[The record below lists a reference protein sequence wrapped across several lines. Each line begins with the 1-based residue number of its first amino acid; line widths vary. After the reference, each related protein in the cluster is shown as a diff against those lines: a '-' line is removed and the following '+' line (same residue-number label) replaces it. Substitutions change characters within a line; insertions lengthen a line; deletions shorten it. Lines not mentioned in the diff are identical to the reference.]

1 MLGSAWIVRGCMVTL
16 PENHKYKSK
25 IHPVY
30 VKIINMISQKSY
42 IGNPHGGGWFS
53 WKLKFLGLFLGIIS
67 FSNLIFSN
75 NTSALF
81 TPTLSASVDQANLQ
95 VNGNQVINSQDQ
107 TKELQLRINID
118 TNNRTGYTA
127 TISSSSENTSL
138 TNSNSTST
146 NQISSISSNS
156 SLTDFAANTWG
167 YKLINSANYQPIPAL
182 SAPTRVIQT
191 TSRTNGIDSNTINI
205 GMKLSQALESGS
217 YSNTLIFSFVSNP
230 YIPKATMMRGLDFH
244 SRIARF
250 DSNPGHVNGHPE
262 IPTYPNIV
270 HIKRERN
277 TSNIPTSA
285 INIEADNSEAEIKAW
300 FDLATK
306 TVYWYSVSEKV
317 YLNSDCANMFTH
329 FTGMTDIDLSSFD
342 TSEVEDMNS
351 MFYFNFALE
360 KLDVSGFDTS
370 RVRIMREMFDSL
382 SSLKELDVSN
392 FNTSNVENMRYM
404 FYNVNKMKKLNLSH
418 FDTGNVRDMEGMFAE
433 MISLES
439 LNLSNFNTGRV
450 VNMRNMFYSAT
461 SLQSLD
467 LSNFNTKNVVDMY
480 AMFYHMPS
488 LKTLNVTSF
497 NTENV
502 ENMANMFSLDDSLEE
517 LDLSSF
523 KTPKVKAF
531 RMMFYTNRPEANK
544 MRRIYASSDF
554 DISTAVA
561 YSATDASANT
571 YIFWQMKNLVGGN
584 GTRSANMPLDGIYL
598 LKIDRPGVPGLFT
611 RKP

>member
-1 MLGSAWIVRGCMVTL
+1 M
-16 PENHKYKSK
+16 
-25 IHPVY
+25 
-30 VKIINMISQKSY
+30 
-42 IGNPHGGGWFS
+42 
-53 WKLKFLGLFLGIIS
+53 
-67 FSNLIFSN
+67 
-75 NTSALF
+75 
-81 TPTLSASVDQANLQ
+81 DQANLQ
-95 VNGNQVINSQDQ
+95 VNGNQVINSHDQ
-107 TKELQLRINID
+107 TKELQLRMNID

-138 TNSNSTST
+138 TNSNPTST

-277 TSNIPTSA
+277 TSNIPTGA

-317 YLNSDCANMFTH
+317 YLNSDCTNMFTH

-370 RVRIMREMFDSL
+370 RVRIMRGMFDNC

-404 FYNVNKMKKLNLSH
+404 FYNVNKVKKLNLSH

-433 MISLES
+433 MTNLES

-450 VNMRNMFYSAT
+450 LSMRNMFYSAT

-502 ENMANMFSLDDSLEE
+502 ENMANMFALADSLEE

-523 KTPKVKAF
+523 KTPKIKAF

-554 DISTAVA
+554 DISTAIA
-561 YSATDASANT
+561 SHGTNPTDPYGNID
-571 YIFWQMKNLVGGN
+571 IFWQMKNLVGGN
-584 GTRSANMPLDGIYL
+584 GTRSQNNPTPGIYL

>member
-1 MLGSAWIVRGCMVTL
+1 MAAQATS
-16 PENHKYKSK
+16 PENHKYKLK
-25 IHPVY
+25 IHPDY
-30 VKIINMISQKSY
+30 VKIIIMISQKSY
-42 IGNPHGGGWFS
+42 IGNLHGGGWLNRE
-53 WKLKFLGLFLGIIS
+53 LKFLGLFLALIS
-67 FSNLIFSN
+67 FCNLIFSN

-95 VNGNQVINSQDQ
+95 VNGNQVINSTDQ
-107 TKELQLRINID
+107 TKEIPLRLNIE

-138 TNSNSTST
+138 TNSNPTST
-146 NQISSISSNS
+146 NRISSISSNS

-167 YKLINSANYQPIPAL
+167 YKLIDSASYQPIPAL

-191 TSRTNGIDSNTINI
+191 TSKTNGIDSNTINI

-230 YIPKATMMRGLDFH
+230 YTPKAIMMRGLDFH
-244 SRIARF
+244 SRIIRF

-300 FDLATK
+300 YDLATK

-370 RVRIMREMFDSL
+370 RVRSMREMFDNC

-433 MISLES
+433 MASLEL

-450 VNMRNMFYSAT
+450 VNMRNMFYSVT

-488 LKTLNVTSF
+488 LKTLNVSSF

>member
-1 MLGSAWIVRGCMVTL
+1 MVTL

-370 RVRIMREMFDSL
+370 RVRIMREMFDNL

-561 YSATDASANT
+561 FSATDPLANIE
-571 YIFWQMKNLVGGN
+571 IFGQMKNLVGGN
-584 GTRSANMPLDGIYL
+584 GTRSANNSTPGIYL

>member
-1 MLGSAWIVRGCMVTL
+1 M
-16 PENHKYKSK
+16 
-25 IHPVY
+25 
-30 VKIINMISQKSY
+30 
-42 IGNPHGGGWFS
+42 
-53 WKLKFLGLFLGIIS
+53 
-67 FSNLIFSN
+67 
-75 NTSALF
+75 
-81 TPTLSASVDQANLQ
+81 DQANLQ

-107 TKELQLRINID
+107 TKELQLRMNID

-138 TNSNSTST
+138 TNSNPTST

-167 YKLINSANYQPIPAL
+167 YKLINSASYQPIPAL

-191 TSRTNGIDSNTINI
+191 ASKTNGIDSNTINI
-205 GMKLSQALESGS
+205 GMKLSQTLESGS

-230 YIPKATMMRGLDFH
+230 YIPKAIMMRGLDFH

-250 DSNPGHVNGHPE
+250 DSNPGHVNGYPE
-262 IPTYPNIV
+262 VPTYPNIV

-370 RVRIMREMFDSL
+370 RVRIMREMFDNC

-404 FYNVNKMKKLNLSH
+404 FYNVNKVKKLNLSH

-433 MISLES
+433 MTNLES

-450 VNMRNMFYSAT
+450 LSMRNMFYSAT

-502 ENMANMFSLDDSLEE
+502 ENMANMFALADSLEE

-523 KTPKVKAF
+523 KTPKIKAF

-561 YSATDASANT
+561 YSATDANANT

>member
-1 MLGSAWIVRGCMVTL
+1 M
-16 PENHKYKSK
+16 
-25 IHPVY
+25 
-30 VKIINMISQKSY
+30 
-42 IGNPHGGGWFS
+42 
-53 WKLKFLGLFLGIIS
+53 
-67 FSNLIFSN
+67 
-75 NTSALF
+75 
-81 TPTLSASVDQANLQ
+81 DQANLQ

-167 YKLINSANYQPIPAL
+167 YKLINSASYQPIPAH

-191 TSRTNGIDSNTINI
+191 TSKTNGIDSNTINI

-250 DSNPGHVNGHPE
+250 DSNPGHVNGYPE
-262 IPTYPNIV
+262 VPTYPNIV

-300 FDLATK
+300 YDLATK

-370 RVRIMREMFDSL
+370 RVRIMREMFDNL

>member
-1 MLGSAWIVRGCMVTL
+1 
-16 PENHKYKSK
+16 
-25 IHPVY
+25 
-30 VKIINMISQKSY
+30 MISQKSY

-167 YKLINSANYQPIPAL
+167 YKLINSASYQPIPAL

-205 GMKLSQALESGS
+205 GMKLNQALESGS
-217 YSNTLIFSFVSNP
+217 YSNTLVFSFVSNP

-262 IPTYPNIV
+262 IPTYPSIV

-370 RVRIMREMFDSL
+370 RVRIMREMFDNC

-392 FNTSNVENMRYM
+392 FNTSNVENMRFM
-404 FYNVNKMKKLNLSH
+404 FYNVNKMKKLNVSH

-433 MISLES
+433 MTSLES
-439 LNLSNFNTGRV
+439 LNLSNFNTSRV

-488 LKTLNVTSF
+488 LKTLNVSSF

-502 ENMANMFSLDDSLEE
+502 ENMANMFALADSLEE

-561 YSATDASANT
+561 YSATDANANT

-584 GTRSANMPLDGIYL
+584 GTRSANNYTPGIYL